1 MKTAMKFAQI
11 VAVAMGL
18 VGAIPAA
25 GAQTP
30 ELKSHMM
37 ITSADGARVGK
48 IEYLVKGE
56 DGAPTAAKVIIDGRF
71 VSIPVSSLTT
81 SEKGVTTSLTKN
93 EVRKLK

>member
-1 MKTAMKFAQI
+1 MNTVLKIASALAMAASV
-11 VAVAMGL
+11 VA
-18 VGAIPAA
+18 AIPAVA
-25 GAQTP
+25 AET

-56 DGAPTAAKVIIDGRF
+56 DGAPTAAKVIVDGRF

-81 SEKGVTTSLTKN
+81 SDKGVTTSLTKN